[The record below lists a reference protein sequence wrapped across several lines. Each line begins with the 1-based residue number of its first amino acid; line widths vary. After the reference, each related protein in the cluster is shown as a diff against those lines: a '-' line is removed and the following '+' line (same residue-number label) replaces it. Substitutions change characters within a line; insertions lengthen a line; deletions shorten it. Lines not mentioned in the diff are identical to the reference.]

1 MFENL
6 SNKLDRAFKV
16 LKGQGRITEINVAS
30 TIKEIRRALID
41 ADVSY
46 KVAKEITAK
55 IKEEAMGQNV
65 LISVSSTI
73 SPAVGIVISKLL
85 AYNSPIF
92 PLTSTFLCTDIG
104 IPPIQ

>member
-46 KVAKEITAK
+46 KVAKEITSK
-55 IKEEAMGQNV
+55 IKDEAMGQLS
-65 LISVSSTI
+65 LIHI
-73 SPAVGIVISKLL
+73 
-85 AYNSPIF
+85 
-92 PLTSTFLCTDIG
+92 
-104 IPPIQ
+104 

>member
-46 KVAKEITAK
+46 KVAKEITSK
-55 IKEEAMGQNV
+55 IKMRLWGRMF
-65 LISVSSTI
+65 LF
-73 SPAVGIVISKLL
+73 LYHL
-85 AYNSPIF
+85 ASY
-92 PLTSTFLCTDIG
+92 
-104 IPPIQ
+104 

>member
-46 KVAKEITAK
+46 KVAKEITST
-55 IKEEAMGQNV
+55 NV
-65 LISVSSTI
+65 IMMMLELI
-73 SPAVGIVISKLL
+73 
-85 AYNSPIF
+85 
-92 PLTSTFLCTDIG
+92 PLWLCT
-104 IPPIQ
+104 QC